1 MTKDDKRK
9 LFAELKHIGVQASVP
24 TIFGVDAVAGLT
36 GLSKPLLHRWARDSF
51 YVPERGLQVGE
62 PLFSFRDVVSLRVLA
77 ILRQEHGIS
86 RQELHRVG
94 EHLRDEHDH
103 PWAALRLGV
112 SGKEVVFM
120 EPATGRMVST
130 KAHGNYVF
138 DEILEIK
145 AVEANMRS
153 QASRLMQRQ
162 RDQLGKTEK
171 KRAILGG
178 RTVFAGTR
186 IAVAP
191 IADALRRGAP
201 QKWVLENF
209 PTLRRADVELAATIA
224 RNGKQKRSA

>member
-1 MTKDDKRK
+1 MET
-9 LFAELKHIGVQASVP
+9 AELAVQASVP

-36 GLSKPLLHRWARDSF
+36 RLSKPLLRRWARDGF

-86 RQELHRVG
+86 RQELRRVG
-94 EHLRDEHDH
+94 KRLREEHDY

-120 EPATGRMVST
+120 EPATGRVVST
-130 KAHGNYVF
+130 KPHGNYVF

-153 QASRLMQRQ
+153 QASRLMHRQ
-162 RDQLGKTEK
+162 RAQLGKTEK

-178 RTVFAGTR
+178 RAVFAGTR

-209 PTLRRADVELAATIA
+209 PTLRRADVELAAAIA

>member
-1 MTKDDKRK
+1 MET
-9 LFAELKHIGVQASVP
+9 AETAVQASVP
-24 TIFGVDAVAGLT
+24 TIFAVDAAAGLT
-36 GLSKPLLHRWARDSF
+36 GLSRPLLRRWARDGF
-51 YVPERGLQVGE
+51 YVPERGLHVGE

-77 ILRQEHGIS
+77 ILRKDHGIS
-86 RQELHRVG
+86 RQELRRVG
-94 EHLRDEHDH
+94 KRLREEHAH

-112 SGKEVVFM
+112 SGKEVVCM
-120 EPATGRMVST
+120 EPATGRVVST
-130 KAHGNYVF
+130 KPHGNYVF

-153 QASRLMQRQ
+153 QASRLMHRQ
-162 RDQLGKTEK
+162 RDQLGKTENR
-171 KRAILGG
+171 RAILGG

-191 IADALRRGAP
+191 IADALRGGAP